1 LAMAQAIMPKGF
13 FLLLDDPFL
22 TCDKERTKRLLN
34 LLDRLAK
41 HCQIILATKESWLK
55 EAMRKGI
62 NIITLDS
69 NN

>member
-1 LAMAQAIMPKGF
+1 
-13 FLLLDDPFL
+13 
-22 TCDKERTKRLLN
+22 
-34 LLDRLAK
+34 LAK